1 MDLHPDIER
10 LALLG
15 WRLHPVS
22 RRTRA
27 ACFAHA
33 ATLATSDLDQLP
45 AGLVGTPTAAGASCF
60 ALAAAGIAPGVRS
73 DVP

>member
-33 ATLATSDLDQLP
+33 ATLATSDLDQL
-45 AGLVGTPTAAGASCF
+45 ACWSRRYFHCGWRVMLR
-60 ALAAAGIAPGVRS
+60 PGRRRDRARS
-73 DVP
+73 PE